1 MTCAFDGWR
10 FDSSCVSHIQT
21 LTHMTK
27 YKKAVAYIN
36 DVLCGLTQA
45 SLSGINDDIVEIF
58 TDVNDMQYRIH
69 DDEVDYLAQK
79 YDFFHNRR
87 AV

>member
-1 MTCAFDGWR
+1 M
-10 FDSSCVSHIQT
+10 S
-21 LTHMTK
+21 K
-27 YKKAVAYIN
+27 YEKAVAYIN

-45 SLSGINDDIVEIF
+45 ELTGINDDMVYIY
-58 TDVNDMQYRIH
+58 TDVNLMQYRIH
-69 DDEVDYLAQK
+69 DDEIDYLAQK

>member
-1 MTCAFDGWR
+1 MTCAFEWWR
-10 FDSSCVSHIQT
+10 FDSSCVSHTQT

-36 DVLCGLTQA
+36 DVLCGVTKAELCYN
-45 SLSGINDDIVEIF
+45 GDMVYIY